1 MSADLPTDLVPLGRA
16 ATQLHVNRSTVYRW
30 VLGGKLRSWRR
41 AGTRYL
47 VSLADV
53 RELLQPVQCR
63 RRDVSAKGE
72 DSRQAEARKKRTDET
87 LRMWGL

>member
-1 MSADLPTDLVPLGRA
+1 MSADLPEDLVPLGKA
-16 ATQLHVNRSTVYRW
+16 ATALHVNRSTIYRW

-53 RELLQPVQCR
+53 RELLKPVEHR
-63 RRDVSAKGE
+63 RRDVSAQGE
-72 DSRQAEARKKRTDET
+72 TERQAEARKRRTDET